1 MTILDVAETIRNQ
14 TLHSMKADAGQYFTP
29 ARLAEQVV
37 ARIQL
42 PSTGILKVLD
52 LGAGAGALT
61 AALIERVEQEAPSI
75 IVRVVCVEQDND
87 LIPHLHMTLA
97 NHTSLSQIVHGDAL
111 QLAAFDGLD
120 TDFDVVVMN
129 PPYGK
134 LAAQSEGRTAMAHLG
149 VETPN
154 LYAAFM
160 AVGYLHLRDGGQM
173 AAIVPR
179 SWANGPYFKR
189 FRHHMLDHVAVD
201 HIQTFASRSTLFSE
215 AKVLQENVIIT
226 VSRGGEQGDVSLT
239 FDNDETRRVPWS
251 EIVLP
256 ADPERFV
263 RIPTGSERMPSG
275 VPLTALGLTAS
286 TGKVVDFRAR
296 DRLAPASDGIYPL
309 IYPGNIFA
317 GALQWPREIG
327 KAQAFNCEP
336 DETRRYL
343 TEAGAHVVV
352 KRFSSKEER
361 RRVVAAAYIT
371 DAPVAYEN
379 KLNVIACPD
388 RDVAVGLA
396 LWLNSTAV
404 DQHFRSFSGHTQ
416 VNATDL
422 RTMPYPSLKLLRDLG
437 GKHETAMPDQGCI
450 DEAIE
455 ALL

>member
-1 MTILDVAETIRNQ
+1 MTILNVAETIRIQ
-14 TLHSMKADAGQYFTP
+14 TLSSMKADAGQFFTP

-37 ARIQL
+37 AHIQL
-42 PSTGILKVLD
+42 PSMGTLKVLD

-61 AALIERVEQEAPSI
+61 AAFLERVQREAPG
-75 IVRVVCVEQDND
+75 VTVQVVCIEKDED
-87 LIPHLHMTLA
+87 LIPHLHTTLA
-97 NHTSLSQIVHGDAL
+97 NHSCISQVVHGDAL
-111 QLAAFDGLD
+111 QLAAFGGVDN
-120 TDFDVVVMN
+120 DFDVVIMN

-134 LAAQSEGRTAMAHLG
+134 LAAKSDGRMAMAHLG

-160 AVGYLHLRDGGQM
+160 SVGHLHLRTGGQM

-189 FRHHMLDHVAVD
+189 FRHHMLDHVAIE

-215 AKVLQENVIIT
+215 AKVLQENVIVT
-226 VSRGGEQGDVSLT
+226 VTRDGEQGDVSLT
-239 FDNDETRRVPWS
+239 FDDAKTRRVPWS
-251 EIVLP
+251 EIVVP

-263 RIPTGSERMPSG
+263 RIPTGSERMLPG
-275 VPLTALGLTAS
+275 VPLTALGIKAS
-286 TGKVVDFRAR
+286 TGKVVDFRTR
-296 DRLAPASDGIYPL
+296 DRLAPASEGIYPL
-309 IYPGNIFA
+309 IHPGNIYA

-327 KAQAFNCEP
+327 KAQGFNCEP
-336 DETRRYL
+336 DEAKRYL

-361 RRVVAAAYIT
+361 RRIVAAVHVAH
-371 DAPVAYEN
+371 APVAYEN

-404 DQHFRSFSGHTQ
+404 DHHFRAFSGHTQ

-422 RTMPYPSLKLLRDLG
+422 RTMPYPSLQILRNLG
-437 GKHETAMPDQGCI
+437 GRRETAMPAQDRI
-450 DEAIE
+450 DEAID